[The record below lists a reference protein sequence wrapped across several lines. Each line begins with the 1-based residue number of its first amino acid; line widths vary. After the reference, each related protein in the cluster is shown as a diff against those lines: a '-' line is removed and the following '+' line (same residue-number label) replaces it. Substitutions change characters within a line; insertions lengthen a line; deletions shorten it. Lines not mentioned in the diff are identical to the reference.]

1 MKKTLLFIC
10 GLLMSVGMQ
19 ASDFET
25 AKEAVKN
32 MGVGWNLG
40 NTLDAADASKTWKT
54 TAEHETC
61 WGQPVTKPE
70 LLKMMKEA
78 GFGAIRVPVT
88 WYQEMDSNGK
98 VNDAWMN
105 RVKEV
110 VDYVIDNGMYCIINV
125 HHDTGDG
132 KQWLHASTT
141 NYNTNK
147 EKYEYL
153 WKQIAE
159 KFKDYDQKLL
169 FESYNEMLDDNNRWN
184 EPATDD
190 GYKAINSYAK
200 SFVTTVRN
208 TGGNNTNRNLVVND
222 YSASSTANA
231 MKALDLPEETGHIIF
246 QIHSYPNWK
255 SESNAKSEID
265 NLMSN
270 IKSNLLNRAPVI
282 IGEYATFT
290 TWPSDIDY
298 YATDKKV
305 ALYAMDYMVKKAKE
319 NGIGTFYWMG
329 LSDGVYRTMPAFN
342 QADLAQTL
350 IKAYYGSTDGYK
362 YPTSE
367 DFETVYTINYTDQ
380 WSEAFLF
387 GSWSRTAT
395 TLSDYKGVRLEMED
409 DSYAGKLQIKVYGD
423 KDGDNYKEQY
433 IPLATG
439 SSTTTATFDA
449 SILGSTFWGVT
460 LQVGLDPF
468 PGPLTAKVKS
478 AKLIKADDSEVNIII
493 SSAWGCT
500 VTSETKPK
508 TTNIKGV
515 INHQD
520 ENDAIYNLNGQR
532 ISNPRKGIYIQNG
545 KKYVMK

>member
-1 MKKTLLFIC
+1 MKKTLLLFC
-10 GLLMSVGMQ
+10 GLLMTFSMQ
-19 ASDFET
+19 AGDFET
-25 AKEAVKN
+25 AKDAVKN

-40 NTLDAADASKTWKT
+40 NTLDAADASKTWT
-54 TAEHETC
+54 TTEQHETC

-78 GFGAIRVPVT
+78 GFGAIRVPIT
-88 WYQEMDSNGK
+88 WYQEMDSEGK

-110 VDYVIDNGMYCIINV
+110 VDYVLDNDMYCIINV

-141 NYNTNK
+141 NYDTNK
-147 EKYEYL
+147 KKYEYL

-159 KFKDYDQKLL
+159 KFKDYGQKLL

-184 EPATDD
+184 EPTTDD

-208 TGGNNTNRNLVVND
+208 TGGNNKDRNLVVND

-395 TLSDYKGVRLEMED
+395 TLSDYKGVRVEMED

-460 LQVGLDPF
+460 LQVDLDPF